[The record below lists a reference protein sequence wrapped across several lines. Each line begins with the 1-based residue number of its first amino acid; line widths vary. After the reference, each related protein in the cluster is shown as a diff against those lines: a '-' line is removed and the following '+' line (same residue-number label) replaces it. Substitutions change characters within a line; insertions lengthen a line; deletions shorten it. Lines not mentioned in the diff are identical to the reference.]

1 MVPRLKRRRA
11 PVDGRPVERELPPP
25 TLSAG
30 WRQALPLIETL
41 GNSLECG
48 LLLIDDHGAV
58 VFASEAFGV
67 MMGLSAKEVRA
78 LSPADLVAYLCG
90 LVDDPPQRL
99 REGRV
104 LAGPTSSIVCEEFA
118 IARPAA
124 SMVRWVARRLESPL
138 RGQVVVCT
146 DITAEQRL
154 ADSVDSLKKAQ
165 RQLMEVSRMA
175 GMADVATTVLHNVGN
190 VLNSVNVS
198 AGLVL
203 DRIRHA
209 KVGGLGKAV
218 RMLREQREGPGNK
231 TAQLLDYLGLL
242 ATSFEEDARLVQ
254 SELVSLQKNIDHIK
268 AIVSMQQ
275 SNARVTVGV
284 EEKVM
289 VSALVEDALKTLNM
303 GGPENQRGVQVARQY
318 QDGIRAELD
327 RHKLLQILMN
337 LLRNAVDAMIS
348 SEEKQITIR
357 LRSAPPGR
365 FVLEVQDTGCGIP
378 PERLTSIF
386 QYGFST
392 KRSGHGFGLHGSAN
406 LATEMGGSLTV
417 RSDGAGRGATFTL
430 ELPLAARASSEGR
443 TALPGSL
450 Y

>member
-1 MVPRLKRRRA
+1 MVPRLKHGRA
-11 PVDGRPVERELPPP
+11 PDDLASVEREVSS
-25 TLSAG
+25 LSSG

-48 LLLIDDHGAV
+48 LLLIDDRNEV

-67 MMGLSAKEVRA
+67 MLGMTASQVRA
-78 LSPADLVAYLCG
+78 LTPEALVAYLCG

-99 REGRV
+99 REGKV
-104 LAGPTSSIVCEEFA
+104 LAGPHASIVCEEFA
-118 IARPAA
+118 IARPAE
-124 SMVRWVARRLESPL
+124 SVVRWVARRLETPL

-146 DITAEQRL
+146 DISAEQRL
-154 ADSVDSLKKAQ
+154 ADSVDNLKKTQ
-165 RQLMEVSRMA
+165 RQLMEVSRLA

-203 DRIRHA
+203 DRIRNA
-209 KVGGLGKAV
+209 KVSGLGKAV
-218 RMLREQREGPGNK
+218 KLLREQPSGPENK
-231 TAQLLDYLGLL
+231 TPQLLEYLTLL
-242 ATSFEEDARLVQ
+242 AASFEEDAKVVQ
-254 SELVSLQKNIDHIK
+254 SELLSLQKNIDHIK
-268 AIVSMQQ
+268 AIVAMQQ
-275 SNARVTVGV
+275 SHARVTGGV

-303 GGPENQRGVQVARQY
+303 GGADDKRAAVTRDY
-318 QDGIRAELD
+318 QDGIRAQLD

-337 LLRNAVDAMIS
+337 LLRNAVDAMMT
-348 SEEKQITIR
+348 SEQKRITIR
-357 LRSAPPGR
+357 LRTGTTGR

-378 PERLTSIF
+378 PDRLTIIF

-406 LATEMGGSLTV
+406 LATEMGGTLTV
-417 RSDGAGRGATFTL
+417 RSDGVGRGATFVL
-430 ELPLAARASSEGR
+430 DLPLLSRHSSAEHP
-443 TALPGSL
+443 ALSSA
-450 Y
+450 